1 LACLEHAGS
10 GLGAE
15 LSPAVTRGQLG
26 FCGHRRLTA
35 HGPGMGERI
44 AGPLNDLEVVP

>member
-15 LSPAVTRGQLG
+15 LSPSVARGQLG
-26 FCGHRRLTA
+26 FCGHRWLTA
-35 HGPGMGERI
+35 RGPGMGERI